1 MEINEIIKKLEN
13 ESPVFVA
20 KYIINIKDIDF
31 KLKLINKFDQKV
43 INMMYDIIKSINN
56 DEIKINLCKKYEID
70 YFYLN
75 KLYNTIGASNKNKFK
90 NDLGIYVDY
99 DKIRNEIKKDI
110 NLLNIKNDITIGFEI
125 EFDKLEYDKFK
136 TLMLIIEKE
145 DNQIYNLIKD
155 WKVEKELSLP
165 EGAEAVSPIL
175 RNDINSWKQLKCM
188 LEIVKNAKTSL
199 NEKCGGHIHIG
210 ADILSYDSKKW
221 NYFWKMCSVS
231 QPILYKIA
239 NEEGKIIRKSSV
251 KFAKQNQDMF
261 NNLIKNGGVNIK
273 GEEDLKLLVKQFC
286 TDKNVAINLKNVG
299 TSYKNTIEFRMSN
312 QTFNFNEVV
321 NNARLYLKMVDTSV
335 RMVDEKGYKEKE
347 FNEFLNNSMNE
358 KDLLINFLNVI
369 FEDDNEKKIYIKRWE
384 KIKDND
390 IYKKLEER

>member
-299 TSYKNTIEFRMSN
+299 TSYKNTIEFRISN
-312 QTFNFNEVV
+312 QTFNFEEVV

-347 FNEFLNNSMNE
+347 FNKFLNNSMSE

>member
-165 EGAEAVSPIL
+165 EGAEVVSPIL

-221 NYFWKMCSVS
+221 NYFWKMCSIS

-299 TSYKNTIEFRMSN
+299 TSYKNTIEFRISN
-312 QTFNFNEVV
+312 QTFNFEEVV

-347 FNEFLNNSMNE
+347 FNKFLNNSMSE

>member
-1 MEINEIIKKLEN
+1 MKIDEIVKKLEN
-13 ESPVFVA
+13 ENPVFVA

-43 INMMYDIIKSINN
+43 INMMYDIIKSIND

-75 KLYNTIGASNKNKFK
+75 KLYNTIGNSNKNKFK

-99 DKIRNEIKKDI
+99 NKIRKETKKDI
-110 NLLNIKNDITIGFEI
+110 KLLNLKNDITIGFEI

-347 FNEFLNNSMNE
+347 FNKFLNNSMSE

-384 KIKDND
+384 KVKDND

>member
-1 MEINEIIKKLEN
+1 MKINETIKKLED

-20 KYIINIKDIDF
+20 KYIINVKDIDF

-43 INMMYDIIKSINN
+43 INMMYDIIKSIND

-75 KLYNTIGASNKNKFK
+75 KLYNTIGNSNKNKFK

-99 DKIRNEIKKDI
+99 NKIRKETKKDI
-110 NLLNIKNDITIGFEI
+110 KLLNLKNDITIGFEI

-155 WKVEKELSLP
+155 WKIEKELSLP

-384 KIKDND
+384 KVKDND

>member
-1 MEINEIIKKLEN
+1 MKIDEIVKKLEN
-13 ESPVFVA
+13 ENPVFVA
-20 KYIINIKDIDF
+20 KYIIAIKDINL
-31 KLKLINKFDQKV
+31 KLELINKFDQKV

-56 DEIKINLCKKYEID
+56 DEIKINLCKKYEVD

-75 KLYNTIGASNKNKFK
+75 KLYNTIEANNKDKFK
-90 NDLGIYVDY
+90 KSLGIYIDY
-99 DKIRNEIKKDI
+99 NKINDEIKKDI
-110 NLLNIKNDITIGFEI
+110 NLLNLKNDITMGFEI

-136 TLMLIIEKE
+136 TLMMIIEKE
-145 DNQIYNLIKD
+145 DKQIYNLIKD
-155 WKVEKELSLP
+155 WKIEKELSLP

-175 RNDINSWKQLKCM
+175 RNNINSWKQLKCM
-188 LEIVKNAKTSL
+188 LEIVKNAKTIL

-210 ADILSYDSKKW
+210 ADVLGYDSKKW
-221 NYFWKMCSVS
+221 NYFWKLCSIS

-299 TSYKNTIEFRMSN
+299 TSYKNTIEFRISN
-312 QTFNFNEVV
+312 QTFNFEEVV

-335 RMVDEKGYKEKE
+335 RIVDEKGYKEKE
-347 FNEFLNNSMNE
+347 FNKFLNNSMNE

-369 FEDDNEKKIYIKRWE
+369 FEDDNEKKIYMKRWE
-384 KIKDND
+384 KVKDND
-390 IYKKLEER
+390 IYKKLGER

>member
-155 WKVEKELSLP
+155 WKIEKELSLP

-175 RNDINSWKQLKCM
+175 RNYINSWKQLKCM

-221 NYFWKMCSVS
+221 NYFWKMCSIS

-299 TSYKNTIEFRMSN
+299 TSYKNTIEFRISN
-312 QTFNFNEVV
+312 QTFNFEEVV

-347 FNEFLNNSMNE
+347 FNKFLNNSMSE

>member
-221 NYFWKMCSVS
+221 NYFWKMCSIS

-312 QTFNFNEVV
+312 QTFNFEEVV

-347 FNEFLNNSMNE
+347 FNKFLNNSMSE

>member
-221 NYFWKMCSVS
+221 NYFWKMCSIS

-299 TSYKNTIEFRMSN
+299 TSYKNTIEFRISN

-347 FNEFLNNSMNE
+347 FNKFLNNSMSE

>member
-312 QTFNFNEVV
+312 QTFNFEEVV

-347 FNEFLNNSMNE
+347 FNKFLNNSMSE

>member
-221 NYFWKMCSVS
+221 NYFWKMCSIS

-347 FNEFLNNSMNE
+347 FNKFLNNSMSE

>member
-56 DEIKINLCKKYEID
+56 NEKKINLCKKYEID

-312 QTFNFNEVV
+312 QTFNFEEVV

-347 FNEFLNNSMNE
+347 FNKFLNNSMSE

>member
-165 EGAEAVSPIL
+165 EGAEVVSPIL
-175 RNDINSWKQLKCM
+175 RNYINSWKQLKCM

-221 NYFWKMCSVS
+221 NYFWKMCSIS

-299 TSYKNTIEFRMSN
+299 TSYKNTIEFRISN
-312 QTFNFNEVV
+312 QTFNFEEVV

-347 FNEFLNNSMNE
+347 FNKFLNNSMSE

-369 FEDDNEKKIYIKRWE
+369 FEDYNEKKIYIKRWE

>member
-175 RNDINSWKQLKCM
+175 RNYINSWKQLKCM

-347 FNEFLNNSMNE
+347 FNKFLNNSMSE

>member
-1 MEINEIIKKLEN
+1 MKIDEILNKLEN

-20 KYIINIKDIDF
+20 KYIINVKDIDF

-43 INMMYDIIKSINN
+43 INMMYDIIKSIND

-75 KLYNTIGASNKNKFK
+75 KLYNTIGNSNKNKFK

-99 DKIRNEIKKDI
+99 NKIRKETKKDI
-110 NLLNIKNDITIGFEI
+110 KLLNLKNDITIGFEI

-155 WKVEKELSLP
+155 WKIEKELSLP

-221 NYFWKMCSVS
+221 NCFWKMCSVS

-384 KIKDND
+384 KVKDND

>member
-175 RNDINSWKQLKCM
+175 RNYINSWKQLKCM

-210 ADILSYDSKKW
+210 ADILGYDSKKW

-299 TSYKNTIEFRMSN
+299 TSYKNTIEFRISN
-312 QTFNFNEVV
+312 QTFNFEEVV

-347 FNEFLNNSMNE
+347 FNKFLNNSMSE

>member
-1 MEINEIIKKLEN
+1 
-13 ESPVFVA
+13 
-20 KYIINIKDIDF
+20 
-31 KLKLINKFDQKV
+31 
-43 INMMYDIIKSINN
+43 MMNN
-56 DEIKINLCKKYEID
+56 N
-70 YFYLN
+70 
-75 KLYNTIGASNKNKFK
+75 
-90 NDLGIYVDY
+90 
-99 DKIRNEIKKDI
+99 KKDVS
-110 NLLNIKNDITIGFEI
+110 LSKWDL

-221 NYFWKMCSVS
+221 NYFWKMCSIS

-299 TSYKNTIEFRMSN
+299 TSYKNTIEFRISN
-312 QTFNFNEVV
+312 QTFNFEEVV

-347 FNEFLNNSMNE
+347 FNKFLNNSMSE

>member
-221 NYFWKMCSVS
+221 NYFWKMCSIS

-251 KFAKQNQDMF
+251 KFAKQNQAMF

-312 QTFNFNEVV
+312 QTFNFEEVV

-347 FNEFLNNSMNE
+347 FNKFLNNSMSE

>member
-175 RNDINSWKQLKCM
+175 RNYINSWKQLKCM

-299 TSYKNTIEFRMSN
+299 TSYKNTIEFRISN
-312 QTFNFNEVV
+312 QTFNFEEVV

-347 FNEFLNNSMNE
+347 FNKFLNNSMSE

>member
-347 FNEFLNNSMNE
+347 FNKFLNNSMSE

>member
-175 RNDINSWKQLKCM
+175 RNNINSWKQLKCM

-221 NYFWKMCSVS
+221 NYFWKMCSIS

-299 TSYKNTIEFRMSN
+299 TSYKNTIEFRISN
-312 QTFNFNEVV
+312 QTFNFEEVV

-347 FNEFLNNSMNE
+347 FNKFLNNSMSE